1 MTQPIVLYAGFDK
14 GTDPVTGLTVTVNVY
29 RITRS
34 SGASSQIVTGGSATA
49 LGDGVYIYAIAA
61 ADLQTYDYLAAFKT
75 TGDVDKKTVW
85 AVYPAL
91 ANAYATELA
100 RLDVAVSSRLAEA
113 GYTAPP
119 AASANASAVRAE
131 LATELARLDAAV
143 SSRLAAAGYTVPP
156 DATAIQAAAA
166 AALAAYDAA
175 TATAVAAVPDA
186 LLDDEEV
193 SAGLTVRAALAA
205 AGSASDPLRNPAGDY
220 VQPQIGYYMQRLAN
234 DQVELVSVFDP
245 VTLELR
251 FLYGDDYAV
260 EENRQQSFTT
270 ELDLT
275 GATVTWRVGAPA
287 GVVALTCDVVDA
299 HTYVL
304 APSAANLAAIGVGRW
319 VYELEIVLA
328 NEHTVTEVAGE
339 VVIRR
344 DLR

>member
-1 MTQPIVLYAGFDK
+1 MTQPIVLYGAFMASKVGK
-14 GTDPVTGLTVTVNVY
+14 TGLSPTVNV
-29 RITRS
+29 RAIARAT
-34 SGASSQIVTGGSATA
+34 GTVTTVTTGSAAFTV
-49 LGDGVYIYAIAA
+49 GDGIYGYLVSSATPQTHDYIAVFITSDTSVDAQHVQA
-61 ADLQTYDYLAAFKT
+61 VWPPLA
-75 TGDVDKKTVW
+75 G
-85 AVYPAL
+85 
-91 ANAYATELA
+91 AYGTELA
-100 RLDVAVSSRLAEA
+100 RLDAAVSSRNAV
-113 GYTAPP
+113 APP
-119 AASANASAVRAE
+119 AASDNASAVRAE

-143 SSRLAAAGYTVPP
+143 SSRLAAAGYTAAP
-156 DATAIQAAAA
+156 DSTAIQAAAA

-275 GATVTWRVGAPA
+275 GATVTWRVGTPA
-287 GVVALTCDVVDA
+287 GVVALACDLVDA

-304 APSAANLAAIGVGRW
+304 APSAANLATIGVGRW